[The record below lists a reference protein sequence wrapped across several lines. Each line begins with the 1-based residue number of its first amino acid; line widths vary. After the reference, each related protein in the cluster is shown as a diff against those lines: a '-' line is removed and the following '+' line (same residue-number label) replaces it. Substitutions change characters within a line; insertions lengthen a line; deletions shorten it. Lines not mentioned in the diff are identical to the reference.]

1 MAMDK
6 ELTFGDLIRQQRKNR
21 KLTTAELAVL
31 TAVDRTYITKIER
44 HNKLPSMAI
53 MYKICDKL
61 GDDELFK
68 KYLKIKYPTM
78 YEKFEKDLALGE
90 IGFLGR
96 EFREIKA
103 EVEKIK
109 TEEATPKE
117 LKILKDRI
125 LFFGSSVNRS
135 LYKLESL
142 IGQLARFKKLQSNL
156 KNTLEQKK

>member
-1 MAMDK
+1 
-6 ELTFGDLIRQQRKNR
+6 
-21 KLTTAELAVL
+21 
-31 TAVDRTYITKIER
+31 
-44 HNKLPSMAI
+44 
-53 MYKICDKL
+53 
-61 GDDELFK
+61 
-68 KYLKIKYPTM
+68 M

-109 TEEATPKE
+109 TEEVTPKE